1 MLAFS
6 ILVNN
11 FNRPGGEVRA
21 AIDQVC
27 ALMLE

>member
-11 FNRPGGEVRA
+11 YNGPPADVRA
-21 AIDQVC
+21 AIDRIC

>member
-11 FNRPGGEVRA
+11 YSGPGADLRA
-21 AIDQVC
+21 AIDRVC
-27 ALMLE
+27 VLMIE